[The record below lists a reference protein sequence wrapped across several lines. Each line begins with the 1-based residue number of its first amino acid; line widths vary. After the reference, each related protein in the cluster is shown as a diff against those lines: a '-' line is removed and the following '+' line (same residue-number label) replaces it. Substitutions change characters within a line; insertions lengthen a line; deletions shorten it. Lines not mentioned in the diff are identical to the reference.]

1 MAIHGSKSTHRL
13 SDRMTSIVSDLLIR
27 YLTAQEERDYAIKS
41 FKSGKKDVMVAS
53 GVGSKGL
60 DFNEVQ
66 VRHCVGGLKY
76 YLIRATP

>member
-1 MAIHGSKSTHRL
+1 MAIHGSKSMHWL
-13 SDRMTSIVSDLLIR
+13 NDRMTPIVSDLFIR
-27 YLTAQEERDYAIKS
+27 YPTAQEERDYAIKS

-66 VRHCVGGLKY
+66 VRLCVDGPDY
-76 YLIRATP
+76 YLIRAIP